1 MSDSRR
7 FWCVFSCVVVAAL
20 CVICGPRSAVADD
33 PPQPRFML
41 EKFRPLQSGV
51 EIEQPEAADVAKCRV
66 EVDRGRSHT
75 GWKVIGPAGQ
85 VLRRFLDTNRNNLVD
100 QWRYFQNG
108 IEVYRDIDSN
118 HNGKVDQSR
127 WLNTGG
133 SRWGF
138 DTNEDGRIDSWRRI
152 SAEEAS
158 QVAVEALMRRDVAL
172 LQTVLINRQD
182 TRALGI
188 TSKLEKSLLASVA
201 DPAGRLAKIPA
212 LAAGTR
218 WVRFDCAQPGLIPSD
233 EGKATNDLEVYENA
247 LAIIDVGGKSG
258 LVQIGEL
265 VKVGQSWKLTSI
277 PVPLAGDTVQL
288 TSGGELLQP
297 AIASVA
303 VGTPG
308 VSPQMQKL
316 LDQLRDLDGSP
327 PSATATRESISS
339 YHSRRT
345 DVLGG
350 LNLAAGTP
358 SERDQWG
365 RQLIDNLVSLVQSGA
380 WPEALGR
387 LAAEETRLKKQKIKS
402 PLVPFATYRYLLAR
416 YSRSVQAVTDA
427 AAQARAQKQWLL
439 QLEQFIAAYPA
450 AEDTPEAIWRLGT
463 AHEFEARVDD
473 ARTWYRKL
481 ARQYAAT
488 PAGQRAAGALVRLD
502 LKGKPLLVA
511 GKNLANTTVSSN
523 AYRGKVLL
531 VVYWATWCKP
541 CTEELPALQA
551 LYAQYRARGFE
562 VLGVNLDLDRT
573 PVPAYISAHRVTWST
588 LHEPGGLDSR
598 PARQL
603 GILSL
608 PTMVLLDRQ
617 GTVISAE
624 ATLADLKS
632 ELPKLLGTQSRKSA
646 P

>member
-1 MSDSRR
+1 MSEPRR
-7 FWCVFSCVVVAAL
+7 CCCVMSCIVIAAL
-20 CVICGPRSAVADD
+20 GVLGGPRSVFADD
-33 PPQPRFML
+33 PPQASFML
-41 EKFRPLQSGV
+41 DKFRPLQAGG
-51 EIEQPEAADVAKCRV
+51 EIERPEAADVAKCRV
-66 EVDRGRSHT
+66 EIDRGRAHT

-85 VLRRFLDTNRNNLVD
+85 MLRRFLDTNSNNLVD

-108 IEVYRDIDSN
+108 VEVYRDIDSN

-133 SRWGF
+133 SRWGI
-138 DTNEDGRIDSWRRI
+138 DNNEDGRIDSWRRI

-158 QVAVEALMRRDVAL
+158 RVAVEGLVRRDVAL
-172 LQTVLINRQD
+172 LQTVLINSKD
-182 TRALGI
+182 TQALGI
-188 TSKLEKSLLASVA
+188 VAKLEKSLLAAVA
-201 DPAGRLAKIPA
+201 DPAKRLAKIAA
-212 LAAGTR
+212 LPPGSR
-218 WVRFDCAQPGLIPSD
+218 WVRFDCSQPGLIPSD
-233 EGKATNDLEVYENA
+233 EGKAKVDLEVYENA
-247 LAIIDVGGKSG
+247 LAIIEAGGKSG

-297 AIASVA
+297 AVASVA

-308 VSPQMQKL
+308 VSPKMQKL

-327 PSATATRESISS
+327 PAGTATRAALSS

-350 LNLAAGTP
+350 LTLAAATA
-358 SERDQWG
+358 SERTQWG
-365 RQLIDNLVSLVQSGA
+365 RQMIDNLAGLSQSGA

-387 LAAEETRLKKQKIKS
+387 LAAEETRLKKQNPRS
-402 PLVPFATYRYLLAR
+402 PLVPFATYRYLLSR
-416 YSRSVQAVTDA
+416 YSRSVQAVTDP
-427 AAQARAQKQWLL
+427 AAQAQAQKQWLL
-439 QLEQFIAAYPA
+439 QLQQFIAAYPA

-473 ARTWYRKL
+473 ARTWYQKL
-481 ARQYAAT
+481 ARQYART

-502 LKGKPLLVA
+502 LKGKPLVVA
-511 GKNLANTTVSSN
+511 GKNLASTTVSSS

-551 LYAQYRARGFE
+551 MYARYRARGFE
-562 VLGVNLDLDRT
+562 VLGVNLDLDST
-573 PVPAYISAHRVTWST
+573 PIPAYISAHRVTWST

-598 PARQL
+598 LARQL

-608 PTMVLLDRQ
+608 PTMVLLDRR
-617 GTVISAE
+617 GTVINAE
-624 ATLADLKS
+624 ATLADLKT
-632 ELPKLLGTQSRKSA
+632 ELPKLLGTPSGKVA